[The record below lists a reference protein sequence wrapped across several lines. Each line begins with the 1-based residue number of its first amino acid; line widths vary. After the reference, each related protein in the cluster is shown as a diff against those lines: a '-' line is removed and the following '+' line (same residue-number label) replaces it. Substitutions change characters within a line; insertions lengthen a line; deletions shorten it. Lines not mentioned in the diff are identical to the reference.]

1 MPISSEVGLPS
12 GLVAWVLSD
21 GKAGDEQPCLGVVE
35 ALGVAHERRHVAPRA
50 PFSWFM
56 PHGPVDPREAPGRP
70 GSALRPPSPLQPP
83 WPDLVVA
90 SGRRAV
96 SYLRAL
102 KRASDGRCFTV
113 FLKDPR
119 TGPGAADFIWAPSHD
134 RIRGPNVVA
143 TLTSP
148 HRVSAARLA
157 EARAAPDARLA
168 ALPAPRAAV
177 LVGGRSR
184 HVRFEES
191 DIARLVGGLAEL
203 AGSGVS
209 LAITTSRRTPEAL
222 RAQLSAL
229 VAKTGGVLWD
239 GMGPN
244 PYLAM
249 LASADAV
256 VVTADSVNMVGEAL
270 ATSAPVLVFGL
281 PGGAARHRAFLAE
294 LEGLGQVR
302 PFRGRLEA
310 WPREPLDTTPI
321 IARAVAEAYLAH
333 RARLDPV

>member
-1 MPISSEVGLPS
+1 MP
-12 GLVAWVLSD
+12 
-21 GKAGDEQPCLGVVE
+21 
-35 ALGVAHERRHVAPRA
+35 R
-50 PFSWFM
+50 
-56 PHGPVDPREAPGRP
+56 GPVDPREAPGRP
-70 GSALRPPSPLQPP
+70 GASLRPP

-96 SYLRAL
+96 AYLRAL
-102 KRASDGRCFTV
+102 KRASGGRCFTV

-119 TGPGAADFIWAPSHD
+119 TGPGAADLIWAPSHD
-134 RIRGPNVVA
+134 RLRGPNVVA
-143 TLTSP
+143 TQTSP
-148 HRVSAARLA
+148 HRVSAVRLA
-157 EARAAPDARLA
+157 EARARPDPRLA
-168 ALPAPRAAV
+168 ALPVPRAAV

-184 HVRFEES
+184 HVRFGEA
-191 DIARLVGGLAEL
+191 DIARLADGLAEL

-209 LAITTSRRTPEAL
+209 LAVTTSRRTPEAL
-222 RAQLSAL
+222 RARLAAL
-229 VAKTGGVLWD
+229 VATTGGFLWD
-239 GMGPN
+239 GTGPN

-270 ATSAPVLVFGL
+270 ATSAPVLVFE
-281 PGGAARHRAFLAE
+281 PAGGAARHRALLSE
-294 LEGLGQVR
+294 LERAGQVR